1 MFTIMAVFAFR
12 RREVRR
18 MMRKI
23 ALWEARHPKTVL
35 LFALLLLIPAALG
48 FLLTRVNYDILS
60 YLPDDLPSVQGE
72 RVLDETFHT
81 AGISVVILEDGA
93 ARDAADLKARVA
105 AVHGVKS
112 VIWLDSIADISIPAQ
127 ILPDMIRDIFYS
139 ADGTDTMMLVQY
151 DPEATADELMDA
163 LRDIK
168 ALLRE
173 NEFISGLSAIVE
185 DTKALADNQA
195 PIYITIAV
203 VLALTVMALT
213 MESWLQP
220 LVVLAAL
227 GIAVLYNM
235 GTNFFMGSISFIT
248 QCVAAVL
255 QLGVTMDYSIFL
267 IDRYHEELPLHAC
280 REEAMAEAVVKSFT
294 ALTGSSLTTVFGF
307 AALCFMRLRL
317 GFDIG
322 FVMAKGVVFGVL
334 TVIFVLPAILLLTD
348 DLLHRYRHRSL
359 IPDFSRASRFIIRHR
374 RAMAILFLVLLA
386 PAYLTQR
393 GLNKYYAMDRAL
405 PDWLP
410 SIEGLHRMKEDF
422 NMASTQFVIFDD
434 SLPAQD
440 VMDMER
446 ELTKLEG
453 VSLVL
458 AYNQIVGPAIPGSIL
473 PDEILALCKQD
484 GRQLMMINSE
494 YSPATPEMTE
504 QLRRME
510 DIVLSVD
517 PDALITGEG
526 AVTQGLIDT
535 TDIDFAVTAVTSIA
549 AIFILIAIVFK
560 SVSLPVIL
568 VLSIELAIWLNLA
581 ISALMGRTASFVD
594 PTVVNCVQLG
604 ATVDYAILLTTRFQE
619 ELRLRPTKTEA
630 IRIAAATTMKSVFQ
644 SAAVFFAATFGVF
657 LVCDIHIVRGMC
669 ALLARGAIISEI
681 VIFIFLAPLLCIFEG
696 LIARTTKNWRL
707 PKEVVTHA

>member
-1 MFTIMAVFAFR
+1 
-12 RREVRR
+12 

-23 ALWEARHPKTVL
+23 ALWEAKHPKTVL
-35 LFALLLLIPAALG
+35 LIALLLLIPAGIG

-93 ARDAADLKARVA
+93 PRDAADLKARVA
-105 AVHGVKS
+105 EVHGVKS
-112 VIWLDSIADISIPAQ
+112 VIWLDSIADISIPAD

-151 DPEATADELMDA
+151 DPEATADELMEA
-163 LRDIK
+163 VHDIK

-173 NEFISGLSAIVE
+173 NEFVSGLSAIVE
-185 DTKALADNQA
+185 DTKSLADNQA

-203 VLALTVMALT
+203 ALALFVMALT
-213 MESWLQP
+213 MESWIQP
-220 LVVLAAL
+220 LVILAAL

-248 QCVAAVL
+248 QCIAAVL

-267 IDRYHEELPLHAC
+267 IDRYHEELPHRAS
-280 REEAMAEAVVKSFT
+280 REEAMASAVVKSFT

-307 AALCFMRLRL
+307 AALCFMRLKL

-359 IPDFSRASRFIIRHR
+359 IPNFTGVSRFVTRHR
-374 RAMAILFLVLLA
+374 RAMALLFLALLV

-393 GLNKYYAMDRAL
+393 GLDKYYAMDRAL
-405 PDWLP
+405 PDNLP

-440 VMDMER
+440 IMDMER
-446 ELTKLEG
+446 DISRLKG

-458 AYNQIVGPAIPGSIL
+458 AYNQVVGPAIPGNIL

-484 GRQLMMINSE
+484 GKQLMMVNSE
-494 YSPATPEMTE
+494 FSPATPEMTE
-504 QLRRME
+504 QLHEME
-510 DIVLSVD
+510 VIVSRVD

-549 AIFILIAIVFK
+549 AIFLLIAIVFK
-560 SVSLPVIL
+560 SISLPVIL
-568 VLSIELAIWLNLA
+568 VLSIELAIWLNLG
-581 ISALMGRTASFVD
+581 ISALLGRVASFVD

-619 ELRLRPTKTEA
+619 ELSLRPTKLEA
-630 IRIAAATTMKSVFQ
+630 ISVAAATTMKSVFQ
-644 SAAVFFAATFGVF
+644 SAAVFFAATFGVW
-657 LVCDIHIVRGMC
+657 LVCDIHIVQGMC

-681 VIFIFLAPLLCIFEG
+681 VILIFLAPLLCLSEG
-696 LIARTTKNWRL
+696 IISKTTKHWRAR
-707 PKEVVTHA
+707 KEVATNA

>member
-1 MFTIMAVFAFR
+1 
-12 RREVRR
+12 
-18 MMRKI
+18 MMRRI
-23 ALWEARHPKTVL
+23 ALWEAKHPKTVL
-35 LFALLLLIPAALG
+35 LLALLLLIPAGIG
-48 FLLTRVNYDILS
+48 FLCTRVNYDILS
-60 YLPDDLPSVQGE
+60 YLPDELPSVEGE

-81 AGISVVILEDGA
+81 AGISVVIVEDGTPREA
-93 ARDAADLKARVA
+93 AQLKQQIA
-105 AVHGVKS
+105 AVPGVGS
-112 VIWLDSIADISIPAQ
+112 VIWLDSIADISIPAD

-151 DPEATADELMDA
+151 DPEASADDLMDA
-163 LRDIK
+163 VHDIK
-168 ALLRE
+168 GLLRE
-173 NEFISGLSAIVE
+173 NQFVSGLSAIVE
-185 DTKALADNQA
+185 DTKQIADGQAPLYITVAVLLALA
-195 PIYITIAV
+195 
-203 VLALTVMALT
+203 VMALT

-220 LVVLAAL
+220 LVILASL

-267 IDRYHEELPLHAC
+267 IDRYHEEKPLHET
-280 REEAMAEAVVKSFT
+280 REQAMAAAVVKSFT

-307 AALCFMRLRL
+307 AALCFMKLKL

-334 TVIFVLPAILLLTD
+334 TVIFVLPAILLLTEK
-348 DLLHRYRHRSL
+348 LLLRYRHRSL
-359 IPDFSRASRFIIRHR
+359 VPEFRGASRFVYRHR
-374 RAMAILFLVLLA
+374 RALALLFVLLLV

-393 GLNKYYAMDRAL
+393 GLPKYYAMDRAL
-405 PDWLP
+405 PDDLP

-434 SLPAQD
+434 TLPAQQI
-440 VMDMER
+440 MDMER
-446 ELTKLEG
+446 EIQSLEG

-458 AYNQIVGPAIPGSIL
+458 AYNQVVGPAIPGDIL

-484 GRQLMMINSE
+484 GRQLMMVNSE

-504 QLRRME
+504 QLRE
-510 DIVLSVD
+510 LETIVRKTD
-517 PDALITGEG
+517 PSALVTGEG

-535 TDIDFAVTAVTSIA
+535 TDVDFTVTAILSIA
-549 AIFILIAIVFK
+549 AIFLLVAIVFK
-560 SVSLPVIL
+560 SISLPVIL

-581 ISALMGRTASFVD
+581 ISNILGKTASFVD

-604 ATVDYAILLTTRFQE
+604 ATVDYAILLTTRFRE
-619 ELRLRPTKTEA
+619 ELQTRPTTREA
-630 IRIAAATTMKSVFQ
+630 IITAAAVSMKSVFQ
-644 SAAVFFAATFGVF
+644 SAAVFFAATFGVYC
-657 LVCDIHIVRGMC
+657 VCDIYIVRGMC

-681 VIFIFLAPLLCIFEG
+681 VILIFLAPLLCLCEG
-696 LIARTTKNWRL
+696 VISKTTKNWRL
-707 PKEVVTHA
+707 PKEVGTHA

>member
-1 MFTIMAVFAFR
+1 
-12 RREVRR
+12 

-23 ALWEARHPKTVL
+23 ALWEAKHPKTVL
-35 LFALLLLIPAALG
+35 LIALLLLIPAGIG

-93 ARDAADLKARVA
+93 PRDAADLKARVA
-105 AVHGVKS
+105 EVHGVKS
-112 VIWLDSIADISIPAQ
+112 VIWLDSIADISIPAD

-151 DPEATADELMDA
+151 DPEATADELMEA
-163 LRDIK
+163 VHDIK

-173 NEFISGLSAIVE
+173 NEFVSGLSAIVE
-185 DTKALADNQA
+185 DTKSLADNQA

-203 VLALTVMALT
+203 ALALFVMALT
-213 MESWLQP
+213 MESWIQP
-220 LVVLAAL
+220 LVILAAL

-248 QCVAAVL
+248 QCIAAVL

-267 IDRYHEELPLHAC
+267 IDRYHEELPHRAS
-280 REEAMAEAVVKSFT
+280 REEAMASAVVKSFT

-307 AALCFMRLRL
+307 AALCFMRLKL

-359 IPDFSRASRFIIRHR
+359 IPIFTGVSRFVTRHR
-374 RAMAILFLVLLA
+374 RAMALLFLALLV

-393 GLNKYYAMDRAL
+393 GLDKYYAMDRAL
-405 PDWLP
+405 PDNLP

-440 VMDMER
+440 IMDMER
-446 ELTKLEG
+446 DISRLKG

-458 AYNQIVGPAIPGSIL
+458 AYNQVVGPAIPGNIL

-484 GRQLMMINSE
+484 GKQLMMVNSE
-494 YSPATPEMTE
+494 FSPATPEMTE
-504 QLRRME
+504 QLHEME
-510 DIVLSVD
+510 AIVSRVD

-549 AIFILIAIVFK
+549 AIFLLIAIVFK
-560 SVSLPVIL
+560 SISLPVIL
-568 VLSIELAIWLNLA
+568 VLSIELAIWLNLG
-581 ISALMGRTASFVD
+581 ISALLGRVASFVD

-619 ELRLRPTKTEA
+619 ELSLRPTKLEA
-630 IRIAAATTMKSVFQ
+630 ISVAAATTMKSVFQ
-644 SAAVFFAATFGVF
+644 SAAVFFAATFGVW
-657 LVCDIHIVRGMC
+657 LVCDIHIVQGMC

-681 VIFIFLAPLLCIFEG
+681 VILIFLAPLLCLSEG
-696 LIARTTKNWRL
+696 IISKTTKHWRAR
-707 PKEVVTHA
+707 KEVATNA

>member
-1 MFTIMAVFAFR
+1 MR
-12 RREVRR
+12 R
-18 MMRKI
+18 I

-35 LFALLLLIPAALG
+35 LFALLLLIPAGLG

-93 ARDAADLKARVA
+93 PREAQALKERVA
-105 AVHGVKS
+105 AVKGVGS
-112 VIWLDSIADISIPAQ
+112 VIWIDSIADISIPAD
-127 ILPDMIRDIFYS
+127 ILPDQIRDIFYS

-151 DPEATADELMDA
+151 DPEATPDELMDA
-163 LRDIK
+163 IHDIK
-168 ALLRE
+168 SLLRE
-173 NEFISGLSAIVE
+173 NEFVSGLTAIVE
-185 DTKALADNQA
+185 DTKQLADTQAPMYIAIAVTLALA
-195 PIYITIAV
+195 
-203 VLALTVMALT
+203 VMALT
-213 MESWLQP
+213 MESWFQP
-220 LVVLAAL
+220 LVILAAL

-267 IDRYHEELPLHAC
+267 IDRYHEEKPLHAT
-280 REEAMAEAVVKSFT
+280 REEAMASAVTKSFT
-294 ALTGSSLTTVFGF
+294 ALAGSSLTTVFGF
-307 AALCFMRLRL
+307 AALCFMRLKL

-334 TVIFVLPAILLLTD
+334 TVIFVLPAILLLTEN
-348 DLLHRYRHRSL
+348 LMQRYRHRSL
-359 IPDFSRASRFIIRHR
+359 IPCFTGASRFVVRRR
-374 RAMAILFLVLLA
+374 RALALLFLVLLI

-393 GLNKYYAMDRAL
+393 GLPKYYAMDRAL
-405 PDWLP
+405 PDELP
-410 SIEGLHRMKEDF
+410 SIEGLHRLKEDF

-434 SLPAQD
+434 SLPAQT

-446 ELTKLEG
+446 EIGRLEG

-458 AYNQIVGPAIPGSIL
+458 AYNQVVGPAVPAEIL
-473 PDEILALCKQD
+473 PDEIRALCRQD
-484 GRQLMMINSE
+484 GKQLMMVNSE

-504 QLRRME
+504 QLHRME
-510 DIVLSVD
+510 DIVLKAD
-517 PDALITGEG
+517 PSALITGEG

-535 TDIDFAVTAVTSIA
+535 TDIDFAVTALLSIG
-549 AIFILIAIVFK
+549 AIFLLIAIVFR

-581 ISALMGRTASFVD
+581 TSALLGRTASFVD

-604 ATVDYAILLTTRFQE
+604 ATVDYAILLTTRFRE
-619 ELRLRPTKTEA
+619 ELSLQPDTRAAMR
-630 IRIAAATTMKSVFQ
+630 AAAAVSMKSVFQ
-644 SAAVFFAATFGVF
+644 SAAVFFAATFGVW

-669 ALLARGAIISEI
+669 ALLARGALISEA
-681 VIFIFLAPLLCIFEG
+681 VILIFLAPLLCISERV
-696 LIARTTKNWRL
+696 ISKTTYNWRL
-707 PKEVVTHA
+707 PKGGATHAA

>member
-1 MFTIMAVFAFR
+1 
-12 RREVRR
+12 
-18 MMRKI
+18 
-23 ALWEARHPKTVL
+23 
-35 LFALLLLIPAALG
+35 
-48 FLLTRVNYDILS
+48 
-60 YLPDDLPSVQGE
+60 
-72 RVLDETFHT
+72 
-81 AGISVVILEDGA
+81 
-93 ARDAADLKARVA
+93 
-105 AVHGVKS
+105 
-112 VIWLDSIADISIPAQ
+112 
-127 ILPDMIRDIFYS
+127 MIRDIFYS

-151 DPEATADELMDA
+151 DPEATADELMEA
-163 LRDIK
+163 VHDIK

-173 NEFISGLSAIVE
+173 NEFVSGLSAIVE
-185 DTKALADNQA
+185 DTKSLADNQA

-203 VLALTVMALT
+203 ALALFVMALT
-213 MESWLQP
+213 MESWIQP
-220 LVVLAAL
+220 LVILAAL

-248 QCVAAVL
+248 QCIAAVL

-267 IDRYHEELPLHAC
+267 IDRYHEELPHRAS
-280 REEAMAEAVVKSFT
+280 REEAMASAVVKSFT

-307 AALCFMRLRL
+307 AALCFMRLKL

-359 IPDFSRASRFIIRHR
+359 IPNFTGVSRFVTRHR
-374 RAMAILFLVLLA
+374 RAMALLFLALLV

-393 GLNKYYAMDRAL
+393 GLDKYYAMDRAL
-405 PDWLP
+405 PDNLP

-440 VMDMER
+440 IMDMER
-446 ELTKLEG
+446 DISRLKG

-458 AYNQIVGPAIPGSIL
+458 AYNQVVGPAIPGNIL

-484 GRQLMMINSE
+484 GKQLMMVNSE
-494 YSPATPEMTE
+494 FSPATPEMTE
-504 QLRRME
+504 QLHEME
-510 DIVLSVD
+510 AIVSRVD

-549 AIFILIAIVFK
+549 AIFLLIAIVFK
-560 SVSLPVIL
+560 SISLPVIL
-568 VLSIELAIWLNLA
+568 VLSIELAIWLNLG
-581 ISALMGRTASFVD
+581 ISALLGRVASFVD

-619 ELRLRPTKTEA
+619 ELSLRPTKLEA
-630 IRIAAATTMKSVFQ
+630 ISVAAATTMKSVFQ
-644 SAAVFFAATFGVF
+644 SAAVFFAATFGVW
-657 LVCDIHIVRGMC
+657 LVCDIHIVQGMC

-681 VIFIFLAPLLCIFEG
+681 VILIFLAPLLCLSEG
-696 LIARTTKNWRL
+696 IISKTTKHWRAR
-707 PKEVVTHA
+707 KEVATNA

>member
-1 MFTIMAVFAFR
+1 MR
-12 RREVRR
+12 R
-18 MMRKI
+18 I

-35 LFALLLLIPAALG
+35 LFALLLLIPAGLG

-93 ARDAADLKARVA
+93 PREAQALKERVA
-105 AVHGVKS
+105 AVKGVGS
-112 VIWLDSIADISIPAQ
+112 VIWIDSIADISIPAD
-127 ILPDMIRDIFYS
+127 ILPDQIRDIFYS

-151 DPEATADELMDA
+151 DPEATPDELMDA
-163 LRDIK
+163 IHDIK
-168 ALLRE
+168 SLLRE
-173 NEFISGLSAIVE
+173 NEFVSGLTAIVE
-185 DTKALADNQA
+185 DTKQLADTQAPMYIAIAVTLALA
-195 PIYITIAV
+195 
-203 VLALTVMALT
+203 VMALT
-213 MESWLQP
+213 MESWFQP
-220 LVVLAAL
+220 LVILAAL

-267 IDRYHEELPLHAC
+267 IDRYHEEKPLHAT
-280 REEAMAEAVVKSFT
+280 REEAMASAVTKSFT
-294 ALTGSSLTTVFGF
+294 ALAGSSLTTVFGF
-307 AALCFMRLRL
+307 AALCFMRLKL

-334 TVIFVLPAILLLTD
+334 TVIFVLPAILLLTEN
-348 DLLHRYRHRSL
+348 LMQRYRHRSL
-359 IPDFSRASRFIIRHR
+359 IPCFTGASRFVVRRR
-374 RAMAILFLVLLA
+374 RALALLFLVLLI

-393 GLNKYYAMDRAL
+393 GLPKYYAMDRAL
-405 PDWLP
+405 PDELP
-410 SIEGLHRMKEDF
+410 SIEGLHRLKEDF

-434 SLPAQD
+434 SLPAQT

-446 ELTKLEG
+446 EIGRLEG

-458 AYNQIVGPAIPGSIL
+458 AYNQVVGPAVPAEIL
-473 PDEILALCKQD
+473 PDEILALCRQD
-484 GRQLMMINSE
+484 GKQLMMVNSE

-504 QLRRME
+504 QLHRME
-510 DIVLSVD
+510 DIVLKAD
-517 PDALITGEG
+517 PSALITGEG

-535 TDIDFAVTAVTSIA
+535 TDIDFAVTALLSIG
-549 AIFILIAIVFK
+549 AIFLLIAIVFR

-581 ISALMGRTASFVD
+581 TSALLGRTASFVD

-604 ATVDYAILLTTRFQE
+604 ATVDYAILLTTRFRE
-619 ELRLRPTKTEA
+619 ELSLRPTTREA
-630 IRIAAATTMKSVFQ
+630 MRAAAAVSMKSVFQ
-644 SAAVFFAATFGVF
+644 SAAVFFAATFGVW

-669 ALLARGAIISEI
+669 ALLARGALISEA
-681 VIFIFLAPLLCIFEG
+681 VILIFLAPLLCISERV
-696 LIARTTKNWRL
+696 ISKTTYNWRL
-707 PKEVVTHA
+707 PKGGATHAA

>member
-1 MFTIMAVFAFR
+1 
-12 RREVRR
+12 

-23 ALWEARHPKTVL
+23 ALWEAKHPKTVL
-35 LFALLLLIPAALG
+35 LIALLLLIPAGIG

-93 ARDAADLKARVA
+93 PRDAADLKARVA
-105 AVHGVKS
+105 EVHGVKS
-112 VIWLDSIADISIPAQ
+112 VIWLDSIADISIPAD

-151 DPEATADELMDA
+151 DPEATADELMEA
-163 LRDIK
+163 VHDIK

-173 NEFISGLSAIVE
+173 NEFVSGLSAIVE
-185 DTKALADNQA
+185 DTKSLADNQA

-203 VLALTVMALT
+203 ALALFVMALT
-213 MESWLQP
+213 MESWIQP
-220 LVVLAAL
+220 LVILAAL

-248 QCVAAVL
+248 QCIAAVL

-267 IDRYHEELPLHAC
+267 IDRYHEELPHRAS
-280 REEAMAEAVVKSFT
+280 REEAMASAVVKSFT

-307 AALCFMRLRL
+307 AALCFMRLKL

-359 IPDFSRASRFIIRHR
+359 IPNFTGVSRFVTRHR
-374 RAMAILFLVLLA
+374 RAMALLFLALLV

-393 GLNKYYAMDRAL
+393 GLDKYYAMDRAL
-405 PDWLP
+405 PDNLP

-440 VMDMER
+440 IMDMER
-446 ELTKLEG
+446 DISRLKG

-458 AYNQIVGPAIPGSIL
+458 AYNQVVGPAIPGNIL

-484 GRQLMMINSE
+484 GKQLMMVNSE
-494 YSPATPEMTE
+494 FSPATPEMTE
-504 QLRRME
+504 QLHEME
-510 DIVLSVD
+510 AIVSRVD

-549 AIFILIAIVFK
+549 AIFLLIAIVFK
-560 SVSLPVIL
+560 SISLPVIL
-568 VLSIELAIWLNLA
+568 VLSIELAIWLNLG
-581 ISALMGRTASFVD
+581 ISALLGRVASFVD

-619 ELRLRPTKTEA
+619 ELSLRPTKLEA
-630 IRIAAATTMKSVFQ
+630 ISVAAATTMKSVFQ
-644 SAAVFFAATFGVF
+644 SAAVFFAATFGVW
-657 LVCDIHIVRGMC
+657 LVCDIHIVQGMC

-681 VIFIFLAPLLCIFEG
+681 VILIFLAPLLCLSEG
-696 LIARTTKNWRL
+696 IISKTTKHWRAR
-707 PKEVVTHA
+707 KEVATNA

>member
-1 MFTIMAVFAFR
+1 
-12 RREVRR
+12 

-23 ALWEARHPKTVL
+23 ALWEAKHPKTVL
-35 LFALLLLIPAALG
+35 LVALLLLIPAGIG

-93 ARDAADLKARVA
+93 PRDAADLKARVA
-105 AVHGVKS
+105 EVHGVKS
-112 VIWLDSIADISIPAQ
+112 VIWLDSIADISIPAD

-151 DPEATADELMDA
+151 DPEATADELMEA
-163 LRDIK
+163 VHDIK

-173 NEFISGLSAIVE
+173 NEFVSGLSAIVE
-185 DTKALADNQA
+185 DTKSLADNQA

-203 VLALTVMALT
+203 ALALFVMALT
-213 MESWLQP
+213 MESWIQP
-220 LVVLAAL
+220 LVILAAL

-248 QCVAAVL
+248 QCIAAVL

-267 IDRYHEELPLHAC
+267 IDRYHEDLPHHAS
-280 REEAMAEAVVKSFT
+280 REEAMASAVVKSFT

-307 AALCFMRLRL
+307 AALCFMRLKL

-334 TVIFVLPAILLLTD
+334 TVIFGLPAILLLTD

-359 IPDFSRASRFIIRHR
+359 IPSFTGVSRFVTRHR
-374 RAMAILFLVLLA
+374 RAMALLFLALLV

-393 GLNKYYAMDRAL
+393 GLDKYYAMDRAL
-405 PDWLP
+405 PDDLP

-440 VMDMER
+440 IMDMER
-446 ELTKLEG
+446 DISKLKG

-458 AYNQIVGPAIPGSIL
+458 AYNQVVGPAIPGNIL

-484 GRQLMMINSE
+484 GKQLMMVNSE
-494 YSPATPEMTE
+494 FSPATPEMTE
-504 QLRRME
+504 QLHEME
-510 DIVLSVD
+510 AIVSRVD

-549 AIFILIAIVFK
+549 AIFLLIAIVFK
-560 SVSLPVIL
+560 SISLPVIL
-568 VLSIELAIWLNLA
+568 VLSIELAIWLNLG
-581 ISALMGRTASFVD
+581 ISALLGRVASFVD

-604 ATVDYAILLTTRFQE
+604 ATVDYAILLTTRFRE
-619 ELRLRPTKTEA
+619 ELQTRPTTREA
-630 IRIAAATTMKSVFQ
+630 IITAAAVSMKSVFQ
-644 SAAVFFAATFGVF
+644 SAAVFFAATFGVYC
-657 LVCDIHIVRGMC
+657 VCDIYIVRGMC

-681 VIFIFLAPLLCIFEG
+681 VILIFLAPLLCLCEG
-696 LIARTTKNWRL
+696 VISKTTKNWRL
-707 PKEVVTHA
+707 PKEVGTHA